1 MQISDDKRWKVLI
14 DKKMSKT
21 ELKDLAGIS
30 FNIIAKLGKCEA
42 VSMESMYKICTALDC
57 NQKRRI
63 GHRGDFM
70 ESKAQVRKVASGEL
84 DAVQVEFDTEI
95 AEWPIL
101 VCGKC
106 VDRLWRKQDERARF
120 YVVDGIVAAHEKR
133 TFLQEKASIGECR
146 MSLYS
151 KRFFNGKVPLQ
162 VKNIQYFSGNIS
174 FGKIETFYFCT
185 VALYHI
191 QMKIDTMAKAFERK
205 LMLNLVTQFPK
216 IRGDMKT

>member
-1 MQISDDKRWKVLI
+1 
-14 DKKMSKT
+14 
-21 ELKDLAGIS
+21 
-30 FNIIAKLGKCEA
+30 
-42 VSMESMYKICTALDC
+42 
-57 NQKRRI
+57 
-63 GHRGDFM
+63 M

-133 TFLQEKASIGECR
+133 TFLQIKNLRKIVPVGFDRHGKLSEQQEKASIGECR

-162 VKNIQYFSGNIS
+162 VKIFSIFLGISVSENRNIL
-174 FGKIETFYFCT
+174 FCT
-185 VALYHI
+185 VRIISYPN
-191 QMKIDTMAKAFERK
+191 E
-205 LMLNLVTQFPK
+205 N
-216 IRGDMKT
+216 

>member
-1 MQISDDKRWKVLI
+1 
-14 DKKMSKT
+14 
-21 ELKDLAGIS
+21 
-30 FNIIAKLGKCEA
+30 
-42 VSMESMYKICTALDC
+42 
-57 NQKRRI
+57 
-63 GHRGDFM
+63 M

-133 TFLQEKASIGECR
+133 TFLQIKNLRKIVPVGFDRHGKTVEQQEKASIGECR

-162 VKNIQYFSGNIS
+162 VKIFSIFLGIS
-174 FGKIETFYFCT
+174 VSEK
-185 VALYHI
+185 
-191 QMKIDTMAKAFERK
+191 
-205 LMLNLVTQFPK
+205 
-216 IRGDMKT
+216 

>member
-1 MQISDDKRWKVLI
+1 
-14 DKKMSKT
+14 
-21 ELKDLAGIS
+21 
-30 FNIIAKLGKCEA
+30 
-42 VSMESMYKICTALDC
+42 
-57 NQKRRI
+57 
-63 GHRGDFM
+63 M

-133 TFLQEKASIGECR
+133 TFLQIKNLRKIVPVGFDRHGKTVGAAG
-146 MSLYS
+146 
-151 KRFFNGKVPLQ
+151 KGFNRRVQDVTVFKKILQRKSPLQ

-216 IRGDMKT
+216 IRGI